1 MAIKVKL
8 EKDGFIKD
16 GFVGYSYTSAIFDF
30 WVPAFR
36 LDFNAFVFFFGLY
49 MLEKFLSEFFT
60 IYSMLNYYSIEN
72 EWFFYI
78 LNTSVPIFTLL
89 IAFIIAFFYNK
100 HYTKK
105 MLKEGWSPL
114 ENDEY
119 SNAILKGYRYLDYT
133 DAEIK
138 DEDKMQRYQNYIDK
152 AKSNEVKKCLCF
164 IIFWIIIFVSFYFL
178 KLNSLTLFH
187 FSNSD
192 YPYHRLPH
200 KGYEKHLKVL

>member
-60 IYSMLNYYSIEN
+60 IYSILNSYSIEN

-105 MLKEGWSPL
+105 MLKEGWIPL

-164 IIFWIIIFVSFYFL
+164 IIFWIIIFVSFYFYY
-178 KLNSLTLFH
+178 F
-187 FSNSD
+187 
-192 YPYHRLPH
+192 RA
-200 KGYEKHLKVL
+200 